1 MDCSTPGFPVHH
13 WLPQLAETHVH
24 PVSDAIQPSHPL
36 SSPSPAFYLSQ
47 HPGLF
52 QWVSS
57 SNQVAKLLELQL
69 QHQSFQ
75 RIFWIDFL
83 WIDWFDLASK
93 GLSRVFSN
101 NTIQKHQ
108 FFGAFFI
115 VQLSEHA
122 YPASSIDTPEEKK
135 VLKPFLTFSKVND
148 LLKKHVSSYIILF
161 P

>member
-1 MDCSTPGFPVHH
+1 M
-13 WLPQLAETHVH
+13 
-24 PVSDAIQPSHPL
+24 
-36 SSPSPAFYLSQ
+36 
-47 HPGLF
+47 
-52 QWVSS
+52 
-57 SNQVAKLLELQL
+57 ELQL

-75 RIFWIDFL
+75 RIFRIDFL